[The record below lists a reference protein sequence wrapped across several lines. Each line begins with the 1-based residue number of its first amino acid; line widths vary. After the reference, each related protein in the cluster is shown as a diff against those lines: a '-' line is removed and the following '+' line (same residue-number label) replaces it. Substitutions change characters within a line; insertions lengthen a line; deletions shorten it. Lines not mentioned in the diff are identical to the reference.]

1 MRLLPLFFLFYIAA
15 RRSGL
20 ASIASYN
27 ATPLN
32 GPGLKTHKSCRKKQ
46 TLLEELKE
54 ENERRG
60 GSVFNDIEVF
70 YAALLR
76 LFRIV
81 PLMLALLLSSFRL
94 LLHLLL
100 SPLVVISSSSSS
112 SSESSFHSQ
121 QKTRRRRSRIK
132 KSLTAA
138 AAAAALL
145 VSRESLK
152 WRRRFYVLGA
162 VRDRTGQGGG

>member
-1 MRLLPLFFLFYIAA
+1 M
-15 RRSGL
+15 
-20 ASIASYN
+20 SYD
-27 ATPLN
+27 ATRLN
-32 GPGLKTHKSCRKKQ
+32 GPSLKTHKSCRKKQ
-46 TLLEELKE
+46 KLLEELKE

-60 GSVFNDIEVF
+60 GSVFNDIGVF

-94 LLHLLL
+94 LHLLLLLRLL
-100 SPLVVISSSSSS
+100 SPLVVISS

-162 VRDRTGQGGG
+162 VRDRTGQDRAGQGRGREGEEP